1 MVHLIP
7 SPAACLEIET
17 QLDPTKYRFVIGVD
31 EVGRGSWAG
40 PLCVGAV
47 VFDLAHILSHMS
59 ELRKSFSAARHEEH
73 SPQFDC
79 LRIND
84 SKLLSPSV
92 RRSLVE
98 PIVHLS
104 VGQGIGMADAREI
117 DQIGMTRSLILSLER
132 ALEPLEQFIDSS
144 IVLLDGSTDFFRR
157 GTPVMTVIKGDTKS
171 FAIASSSIIAKVT
184 RDALMEREAENYP
197 WYHLEKNK
205 GYPSPTHV
213 NALHAVGPCEI
224 HRKSWSFMAKL
235 PWRNRVS
242 SALISLPGLVA
253 KA

>member
-1 MVHLIP
+1 MIRITP
-7 SPAACLEIET
+7 SQAACLEIEK
-17 QLDPTKYRFVIGVD
+17 QLNPSRHRYVIGVD

-47 VFDLAHILSHMS
+47 VFDLAHLLAHMS
-59 ELRKSFSAARHEEH
+59 ELRLQFSKMVTQEYTSH
-73 SPQFDC
+73 FDC
-79 LRIND
+79 LRVND

-92 RRSLVE
+92 RKSLVG
-98 PIVHLS
+98 PIGRLS
-104 VGQGIGMADAREI
+104 VSQGIGLVDSWEI
-117 DQIGMTRSLILSLER
+117 DKIGMTKSLALGLER
-132 ALEPLEQFIDSS
+132 ALEQLDIYMNSS
-144 IVLLDGSTDFFRR
+144 IVLIDGSIDFLRR
-157 GTPVMTVIKGDTKS
+157 QTPVMTVIKGDTKS

-235 PWRNRVS
+235 PWQN
-242 SALISLPGLVA
+242 SALHT
-253 KA
+253 